1 MCEVCRCITR
11 AEAPSLSYS
20 NPNPFYLPKRI
31 GEPSRNWK
39 SPRGFT
45 SLHFTSLHT
54 KQPRMSS
61 TISLILNQ
69 QISHAVSHLP
79 AGTYSLPDDAGK
91 LSQEI
96 LISLGL
102 IERTSA
108 FTTMPPPPPPP
119 VPSADTKVDT
129 KVDTTKA
136 DTTKADTTTK
146 ARTRT
151 VSKKMKDA
159 FLASSPDKTEDDLK
173 RVSKAYKDASDA
185 DIAAAG
191 GDFVSFG
198 NHVLAS
204 AASAA
209 SAPPPPAKTSKA
221 KEPKEKKPKTKT
233 EKTKPRLAWSAAEKK
248 VFASIVTDVTDDLK
262 ADFAAYIDSK
272 SDDDFKAFAMAGHMR
287 AWFDARITPKAGNG
301 EFTPEEYD
309 LARGIQNEDKDA
321 DADEDEDEDLE
332 EIDIDGEQLLIG
344 TKSGDIFQ
352 STEEAGDVKI
362 GRAGEGK
369 FKNVKKP

>member
-1 MCEVCRCITR
+1 
-11 AEAPSLSYS
+11 
-20 NPNPFYLPKRI
+20 
-31 GEPSRNWK
+31 
-39 SPRGFT
+39 
-45 SLHFTSLHT
+45 
-54 KQPRMSS
+54 
-61 TISLILNQ
+61 
-69 QISHAVSHLP
+69 
-79 AGTYSLPDDAGK
+79 
-91 LSQEI
+91 
-96 LISLGL
+96 
-102 IERTSA
+102 
-108 FTTMPPPPPPP
+108 
-119 VPSADTKVDT
+119 
-129 KVDTTKA
+129 
-136 DTTKADTTTK
+136 
-146 ARTRT
+146 
-151 VSKKMKDA
+151 MKDA
-159 FLASSPDKTEDDLK
+159 FLASPDKTEDDLK
-173 RVSKAYKDASDA
+173 RVSKAYKAATDA

-209 SAPPPPAKTSKA
+209 SAPPPAKTSKTSKA
-221 KEPKEKKPKTKT
+221 KEPKEPKEKKPKTKT

-262 ADFAAYIDSK
+262 AEFAAYIDSK

-309 LARGIQNEDKDA
+309 IARGIQNEDKDA
-321 DADEDEDEDLE
+321 DEDADEGADADEDEDLE
-332 EIDIDGEQLLIG
+332 EINIDGEQLLIG

>member
-1 MCEVCRCITR
+1 
-11 AEAPSLSYS
+11 
-20 NPNPFYLPKRI
+20 
-31 GEPSRNWK
+31 
-39 SPRGFT
+39 
-45 SLHFTSLHT
+45 
-54 KQPRMSS
+54 MSAS
-61 TISLILNQ
+61 ISLILNQ

-96 LISLGL
+96 LINLGL

-108 FTTMPPPPPPP
+108 FIITMPPPPPA
-119 VPSADTKVDT
+119 PSADAKAEAKAEAKADAKVD
-129 KVDTTKA
+129 
-136 DTTKADTTTK
+136 TK

-159 FLASSPDKTEDDLK
+159 FLASSPVKTEDDLK

-198 NHVLAS
+198 NHILA
-204 AASAA
+204 
-209 SAPPPPAKTSKA
+209 APTTPPPAA
-221 KEPKEKKPKTKT
+221 KKEKPPAALKTKK

-287 AWFDARITPKAGNG
+287 TWFDARITPKAGNG

-309 LARGIQNEDKDA
+309 LARGIQNEDEVEDEV
-321 DADEDEDEDLE
+321 EDEDEDLE

>member
-1 MCEVCRCITR
+1 
-11 AEAPSLSYS
+11 
-20 NPNPFYLPKRI
+20 
-31 GEPSRNWK
+31 
-39 SPRGFT
+39 
-45 SLHFTSLHT
+45 
-54 KQPRMSS
+54 MSS

-119 VPSADTKVDT
+119 VPVLSADTKVD
-129 KVDTTKA
+129 
-136 DTTKADTTTK
+136 TTK

-204 AASAA
+204 AAS
-209 SAPPPPAKTSKA
+209 STPPAKTSKA
-221 KEPKEKKPKTKT
+221 KEPKEPKEKKPKTKT
-233 EKTKPRLAWSAAEKK
+233 EKQKPRLAWSAAEKK

-309 LARGIQNEDKDA
+309 IARGIQNEDKDA
-321 DADEDEDEDLE
+321 DADEGADEDEDLE